1 MKIPWLSLALAA
13 AWFAFPS
20 QALAQADAG
29 VPAAAPADGGTRSP
43 EDEALMKEIE
53 AASAPAAKPA
63 SGAAPAAATEPPKT
77 DGAAAPKGAGGPFS
91 NLYNPAMSLNGL
103 FLGSFTTQDAPADD
117 QAHTGVAIQEVELQ
131 VLANVDPFLSANVIL
146 SVPGGKGVEVE
157 EGYLSLTAQPLG
169 IAFRGGKLKLPFGR
183 ENPQHTHALPFVDRS
198 LVGQAVFGDE
208 GLSEVGVEGSYLL
221 PLPWYLLLTA
231 SVMNGDN
238 EVAFHSPE
246 DRDLAAFAALKSVVD
261 VTDDATLEL
270 GASYSVGRNADR
282 LTSQAAGGHLVV
294 KWKPAAASTT
304 HSAVLTLEG
313 LYSRVPKAVTALGNE
328 TDTYGA
334 YAYAQWQLERQW
346 YIGARVEFVR
356 PAAVVPD
363 MSRRESAILV
373 FAPTEFSA
381 VRLQGSA
388 TQPGGGAAPFYE
400 AFLQVNFTLGAHP
413 AHSY

>member
-1 MKIPWLSLALAA
+1 MRMKIPVLSLALAA
-13 AWFAFPS
+13 ATLVLPLPA
-20 QALAQADAG
+20 AAQADAG
-29 VPAAAPADGGTRSP
+29 TPAPDGGVSAEDQKLLEEIQAATAPP
-43 EDEALMKEIE
+43 E
-53 AASAPAAKPA
+53 KPA
-63 SGAAPAAATEPPKT
+63 SSSPAASSEPTKEGAT
-77 DGAAAPKGAGGPFS
+77 PKGAGGPFS

-103 FLGSFTTQDAPADD
+103 FLGSFTSLDRPTDS
-117 QAHTGVAIQEVELQ
+117 QAHTGVAVQEVELQ
-131 VLANVDPFLSANVIL
+131 VLANVDPFFSANVIL
-146 SVPGGKGVEVE
+146 SVPNGQGVEVE

-208 GLSEVGVEGSYLL
+208 GLSEVGVEGTYLL

-231 SVMNGDN
+231 SVTNGDN
-238 EVAFHSPE
+238 DVVFHSPD

-261 VTDDATLEL
+261 ITDDATLEL
-270 GASYSVGRNADR
+270 GATYSAGRNADR
-282 LTSQAAGGHLVV
+282 LTSQVAGGHLVV
-294 KWKPAAASTT
+294 KWKPAAAATT

-313 LYSRVPKAVTALGNE
+313 LYSRVPKPAAVPGDE

-346 YIGARVEFVR
+346 YVGGRVEFVR
-356 PAAVVPD
+356 PASVVSR
-363 MSRRESAILV
+363 MVRRESAILV

-388 TQPGGGAAPFYE
+388 TQPGDGSAPFYE

>member
-1 MKIPWLSLALAA
+1 MRIPLLCLALAA
-13 AWFAFPS
+13 AFPFSAF
-20 QALAQADAG
+20 AQADAG
-29 VPAAAPADGGTRSP
+29 VPAADGGAPSA
-43 EDEALMKEIE
+43 EDEALLKEIE
-53 AASAPAAKPA
+53 AASAPAAKPGG
-63 SGAAPAAATEPPKT
+63 SSATPEPPKA
-77 DGAAAPKGAGGPFS
+77 DGAAAPAPKGAGGPFS
-91 NLYNPAMSLNGL
+91 NIYNPAISLNGL
-103 FLGSFTTQDAPADD
+103 FLGSFTSQDAPAED

-131 VLANVDPFLSANVIL
+131 LLANVDPFLSANVIL
-146 SVPGGKGVEVE
+146 SVPGGQGVEVE

-169 IAFRGGKLKLPFGR
+169 IAFRGGKIKLPFGR
-183 ENPQHTHALPFVDRS
+183 ENAQHTHALPFVDRS
-198 LVGQAVFGDE
+198 LVGQAVFGQE

-231 SVMNGDN
+231 SVTNGDN
-238 EVAFHSPE
+238 EVAFHSPD
-246 DRDLAAFAALKSVVD
+246 DRDLAGFAALKSVVD
-261 VTDDATLEL
+261 LTDDATLEL
-270 GASYSVGRNADR
+270 GASYALGRDEDR
-282 LTSQAAGGHLVV
+282 LTSQVAGGHLVV

-313 LYSRVPKAVTALGNE
+313 LYSRVPRSGATPGDE

-334 YAYAQWQLERQW
+334 YASAQWQLERQW

-388 TQPGGGAAPFYE
+388 TQPGGGAPPFYE